1 MLAARA
7 RILPAM
13 LVRHVP
19 PVLLSFA
26 MMAAAG
32 AQPAPQFEG
41 SKPGAEF
48 QFFLDNDKWAKS
60 DRYYTNGLKVGF
72 GVNIDKVPGQ
82 GATRAALDRLG
93 AGLGCGSAT
102 KHNAGVFVG
111 QNMYTPRDIEVA
123 SPQPFDRPWAAWLY
137 GGVVLQAFRSCGD
150 REALD
155 TVEFDL
161 GVVGPIA
168 LGEEV
173 QNVWHRFIHV
183 PEAKGWGN
191 QIRNEP
197 AFLLTYVHKEKQK
210 LGFVEVIPHVGA
222 GAGTVMTFVRTGAL
236 VRVGTRNMS
245 GFGPD
250 RIEPGGAILQ
260 NVGSRERCKAWWPC
274 EAYVFAGADAR
285 IVFWNIF
292 LDGTVFRDSPSVD
305 RKPFVYD
312 LSFGLS
318 MRFRY
323 ARFTVGRVT
332 RSEEFTSALRGA
344 GKQTFHSFNIGI
356 EY

>member
-1 MLAARA
+1 MRKRRLSA
-7 RILPAM
+7 L
-13 LVRHVP
+13 
-19 PVLLSFA
+19 LLSFA
-26 MMAAAG
+26 MTTAAAAEPDAG
-32 AQPAPQFEG
+32 TDA
-41 SKPGAEF
+41 SKHKAGAEF

-60 DRYYTNGLKVGF
+60 DRYYTNGLKLGF
-72 GVNIDKVPGQ
+72 GVDIDNVPGHRV
-82 GATRAALDRLG
+82 ARDVLDRLG
-93 AGLGCGSAT
+93 AGMGCGSAFDR
-102 KHNAGVFVG
+102 KAGVFIG
-111 QNMYTPRDIEVA
+111 QNMYTPRDIEIA

-137 GGVVLQAFRSCGD
+137 GGIVLQALRTCGNRD
-150 REALD
+150 ALD
-155 TVEFDL
+155 TVELDL

-183 PEAKGWGN
+183 PEAKGWAN

-197 AFLLTYVHKEKQK
+197 AFLLTYLHKEKQK

-222 GAGTVMTFVRTGAL
+222 AAGTVMSFVRTGAL
-236 VRVGTRNMS
+236 VRVGRHMS

-250 RIEPGGAILQ
+250 RIEPGGAMLQ
-260 NVGSRERCKAWWPC
+260 NVGPRKACDAWWPC

-318 MRFRY
+318 VRFRY
-323 ARFTVGRVT
+323 ARFTVSRVT
-332 RSEEFTSALRGA
+332 RSEEFTSTLRGG